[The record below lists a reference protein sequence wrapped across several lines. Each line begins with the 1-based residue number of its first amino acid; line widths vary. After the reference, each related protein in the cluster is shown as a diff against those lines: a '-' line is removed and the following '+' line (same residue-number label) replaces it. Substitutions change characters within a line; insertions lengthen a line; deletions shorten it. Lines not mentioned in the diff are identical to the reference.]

1 MELNEFLEAREDLE
15 FLDRDY
21 IDVVTDR
28 NDYSFGKI
36 KHAYFVLRSF

>member
-1 MELNEFLEAREDLE
+1 MNSILRYVGEGMELNEFLEAREDLE

-28 NDYSFGKI
+28 NQQPN
-36 KHAYFVLRSF
+36 